1 MKKLSDPKTMLGVI
15 SQYDFDFHK
24 RFGQNFLV
32 DEGVIVRSLEAAQVG
47 KEDVVFEIGPGIGTL
62 TQYLSEAAHQV
73 VSIEIDKKLIPILQE
88 TLRGYDNVDVI
99 NEDVLKVDL
108 SALACRYQA
117 GRITG
122 VSGGNTDAGS
132 EITGVSGEITGASGK
147 ERGSSCS
154 RDYKS
159 SAPLH
164 PLRIVAN
171 LPYYI
176 TTPILMNL
184 FRQKVPAQSITVMVQ
199 KEVAERMCAQPGGKD
214 YGSLS
219 VAVQYYSAPRIV
231 ELVPPSSFIPHPKV
245 TSAVVTMDLYEVPPV
260 IAKEEELFDA
270 VTRAAFE
277 QRRKTLV
284 NALSSSPSIPY
295 GKDEIQSALAALG
308 FSASVRGERLSV
320 ADFASLSDALT
331 AIGQGGSC

>member
-1 MKKLSDPKTMLGVI
+1 MKKLSDPKAMLGVI

-73 VSIEIDKKLIPILQE
+73 LSIEIDKKLIPILQE

-132 EITGVSGEITGASGK
+132 EITGAGGK

-154 RDYKS
+154 RDCNS

-331 AIGQGGSC
+331 AIGQGFSC